1 MGILSGGNG
10 SIWGMGSFYS
20 RDGNSRQRRKRER
33 SSGNGES
40 NAAGSDS
47 VDVTRGAGYRFPAKQ
62 AITAGSLA
70 VTGDTLAQL
79 RDRWVKNKD
88 ALPRSPQFQDVMGI
102 LLSEHDW
109 LRTLRMAS
117 YGFLLY
123 GPGTFAWYKYLDH
136 CMPKPTVQNVFTKVL
151 LNQVILGPCVIAVVF
166 AWNNL
171 WLGKLSELPNKYRRD
186 ALPTLFF
193 GFRFWIP
200 VSVLN
205 FWVVPLQARVAFMS
219 MASIFWNFWLSATMS
234 K

>member
-1 MGILSGGNG
+1 MGVWSGGRGNV
-10 SIWGMGSFYS
+10 WGVGPFHH
-20 RDGNSRQRRKRER
+20 GGWNRRKRRER
-33 SSGNGES
+33 NTRNGES
-40 NAAGSDS
+40 NSINATGG
-47 VDVTRGAGYRFPAKQ
+47 TGYWFPAKQ
-62 AITAGSLA
+62 AIASGSLA
-70 VTGDTLAQL
+70 LTGDTIAQL
-79 RDRWVKNKD
+79 RHRWVKNKD
-88 ALPRSPQFQDVMGI
+88 LLPQPPQLPDVAGV

-109 LRTLRMAS
+109 LRALRMGS

-123 GPGTFAWYKYLDH
+123 GPATFSWYKFLDH
-136 CMPKPTVQNVFTKVL
+136 CMPKPSVQNLFMKVL
-151 LNQVILGPCVIAVVF
+151 LNQVVLGPCVIAVVF

-205 FWVVPLQARVAFMS
+205 FWVVPLEARVAFMS
-219 MASIFWNFWLSATMS
+219 MASIFWNFWLSATMI